1 MISTQLILP
10 SWNFCAWMET
20 SLTSA
25 AWYMGLVGFHEGVN
39 HGRCALGTGSA
50 KRRGC
55 LEFNAL
61 FNPLTWKMLA
71 YLVSPVEFQDQ
82 VVAKMLTCDSCEH
95 LQQIMAA
102 MAQALKSL
110 IPNRGVVHMEEDL
123 VLFILEWLH
132 VAFLWTLH
140 RWPFFAHGKPKSKR

>member
-1 MISTQLILP
+1 
-10 SWNFCAWMET
+10 
-20 SLTSA
+20 
-25 AWYMGLVGFHEGVN
+25 
-39 HGRCALGTGSA
+39 
-50 KRRGC
+50 
-55 LEFNAL
+55 
-61 FNPLTWKMLA
+61 MLA

-123 VLFILEWLH
+123 VLFILE
-132 VAFLWTLH
+132 
-140 RWPFFAHGKPKSKR
+140 